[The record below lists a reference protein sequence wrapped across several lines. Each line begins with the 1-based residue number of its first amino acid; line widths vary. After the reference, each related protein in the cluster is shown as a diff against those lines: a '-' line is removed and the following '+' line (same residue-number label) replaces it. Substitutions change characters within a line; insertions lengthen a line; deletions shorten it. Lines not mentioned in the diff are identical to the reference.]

1 MTQRFQSHVALA
13 DNVKQDLVASLNV
26 ALATTID
33 LSYQVKQ
40 AHWNIKGPQ
49 FFARHELFDKLAQ
62 RLRGASD
69 ELAERAATLG
79 GYAEGTVRL
88 SAKMSKLPEY
98 DLKASDGRAHIKALV
113 DRYAVYAKTLREG
126 IEDADE
132 KGDPI
137 TADLYTEVARAAE
150 LDMWFLES
158 HINV

>member
-13 DNVKQDLVASLNV
+13 DNIKQELVASLNV
-26 ALATTID
+26 ALATSID
-33 LSYQVKQ
+33 LGYQVKQ

-49 FFARHELFDKLAQ
+49 FVARHELFDKLAQ
-62 RLRGASD
+62 RVRGASD
-69 ELAERAATLG
+69 QLAERAATLG

-88 SAKMSKLPEY
+88 TSKASKLPEY

-113 DRYAVYAKTLREG
+113 DRYAVYTKTLRGFLE
-126 IEDADE
+126 EAVE

-137 TADLYTEVARAAE
+137 TADLYTEVARTAE